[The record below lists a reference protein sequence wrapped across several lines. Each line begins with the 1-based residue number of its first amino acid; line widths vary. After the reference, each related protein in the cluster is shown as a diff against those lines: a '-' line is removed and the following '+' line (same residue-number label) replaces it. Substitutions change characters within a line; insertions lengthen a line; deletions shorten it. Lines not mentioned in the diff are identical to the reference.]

1 MTERTRI
8 ASGLLL
14 WGATSAALA
23 VGTIGVASAQE
34 HPVSARVEL
43 EEIVVT
49 GSRLRGASG
58 SSTVTV
64 FDRARI
70 EELGASSVP
79 DLLKYL
85 PQQPFAR
92 GENSRF
98 GGAQFVE
105 LRGIGADMTL
115 VLINGRRA
123 VTSAPQIASNAFD
136 LNTLPISA
144 IERIEVL
151 SDGAS
156 AVYGA
161 DAVGGVVN
169 IVLKRAIDEPQLD
182 LRYGTARH
190 GAEERRASLGAGM
203 SSELP
208 SADDVS

>member
-1 MTERTRI
+1 MGRHER
-8 ASGLLL
+8 SVG
-14 WGATSAALA
+14 S
-23 VGTIGVASAQE
+23 GTIGVASAQE
-34 HPVSARVEL
+34 HPASARVEL

-49 GSRLRGASG
+49 GSRLRASG

-92 GENSRF
+92 GESSRF